1 MATTTASISPQNRE
15 RLSALAAHWPL
26 ALGFLVLALPTMAT
40 LGREVWV
47 RESGAHGPIVLA
59 TGAWLLMTQRTHG
72 LEREGPGWGVALLAI
87 PALALYTF
95 GRAYDFIVLEAAGVY
110 GMMLAMAL
118 RLIGLRSMLQNWF
131 PFLYLGFMVPP
142 PDWVIDKFTSP
153 LRVFVSIVVTKGLQ
167 LLDYPIT
174 RDGVTMTV
182 AQYSLLVEDACS
194 GMNSIIGLTA
204 VTLLYIYLMHKAS
217 WRYCLLLLAF
227 VLPVA
232 IIANMVRVTVLV
244 LLTYHFGDAVAQ
256 GFLHVTTGLVLF
268 MFALGLIFL
277 IDALLQRLLKKG
289 QRA

>member
-1 MATTTASISPQNRE
+1 MASSAYIAPRYRE
-15 RLSALAAHWPL
+15 QFGAALPYWPL
-26 ALGFLVLALPTMAT
+26 IVGFAVLALPTMAT

-59 TGAWLLMTQRTHG
+59 TGAWLLATQRTRG
-72 LEREGPGWGVALLAI
+72 QEQDGPLWAVWLLAL

-95 GRAYDFIVLEAAGVY
+95 ARAYDFISLEAAGLY
-110 GMMLAMAL
+110 GMMLAIAV
-118 RLIGLRSMLQNWF
+118 RLIGFRSIFANWF
-131 PFLYLGFMVPP
+131 PFFYLGFMVPP
-142 PDWVIDKFTSP
+142 PDWLIDRFTSP
-153 LRVFVSIVVTKGLQ
+153 LRVFVSYVVTEGLQ
-167 LLDYPIT
+167 WFGYPIA

-204 VTLLYIYLMHKAS
+204 VTLLYIYLMHRAS

-227 VLPVA
+227 VLPIA

-244 LLTYHFGDAVAQ
+244 LLTYYFGDAVAQ
-256 GFLHVTTGLVLF
+256 GFLHVTAGLVLF

-277 IDALLQRLLKKG
+277 IDSLLQRFMMRR
-289 QRA
+289 RAA

>member
-1 MATTTASISPQNRE
+1 MATASASISPQNRD
-15 RLSALAAHWPL
+15 RLNQIAAHWPL
-26 ALGFLVLALPTMAT
+26 LAGFLILAIPTMAT

-87 PALALYTF
+87 PSLALYTF

-110 GMMLAMAL
+110 GTMLAMAL

-131 PFLYLGFMVPP
+131 PFFYLGFMVPP

-289 QRA
+289 HGA